1 MHPLRRLF
9 STFAQGLPGAGLLLL
24 RLAAATSLLLHA
36 TTQLTVDVPVWQTV
50 TLVVRVCLST
60 LLVAGLWTPVVGT
73 LIATLELAT
82 AFWHPSDM
90 WIHGLVASLGVALA
104 LLGPGAWSVDAWL
117 FGWRRIEIPERRSTA
132 DRSPQ
137 PKRWR

>member
-1 MHPLRRLF
+1 LRRLF

-24 RLAAATSLLLHA
+24 RLAAGTSLLLHE
-36 TTQLTVDVPVWQTV
+36 TSQLTPEEPVWQAV

-60 LLVAGLWTPVVGT
+60 LLVAGVWTPVVGT

-117 FGWRRIEIPERRSTA
+117 FGWRRIEIPERRSTP
-132 DRSPQ
+132 DRSSH
-137 PKRWR
+137 PKR

>member
-1 MHPLRRLF
+1 MDSLRRLF

-24 RLAAATSLLLHA
+24 RLAAGTSLLLHE
-36 TTQLTVDVPVWQTV
+36 TSQLTPEEPVWQTV

-73 LIATLELAT
+73 LTATLELAT
-82 AFWHPSDM
+82 ALWHPSDM
-90 WIHGLVASLGVALA
+90 WIHGLVASLGVGLA

-117 FGWRRIEIPERRSTA
+117 FGWRRIEIPERRSTP
-132 DRSPQ
+132 DRSLH
-137 PKRWR
+137 PKR

>member
-1 MHPLRRLF
+1 MDSLRRLF

-24 RLAAATSLLLHA
+24 WLAGGTSLLLPE
-36 TTQLTVDVPVWQTV
+36 TSQLTLEEPVWQTV
-50 TLVVRVCLST
+50 TLVVRACLST

-73 LIATLELAT
+73 LTATLELAT
-82 AFWHPSDM
+82 AFWHPSDV

-117 FGWRRIEIPERRSTA
+117 FGWRRIEIPERRSTR
-132 DRSPQ
+132 DRSSD
-137 PKRWR
+137 PKR

>member
-1 MHPLRRLF
+1 MDSLRRLF

-24 RLAAATSLLLHA
+24 RLAAGTSLLLHE
-36 TTQLTVDVPVWQTV
+36 TSQLTPEEPVWQAV

-60 LLVAGLWTPVVGT
+60 LLVAGVWTPVVGT

-117 FGWRRIEIPERRSTA
+117 FGWRRIEIPERRSTP
-132 DRSPQ
+132 DRSSH
-137 PKRWR
+137 PKR

>member
-1 MHPLRRLF
+1 MDSLRRLF

-24 RLAAATSLLLHA
+24 RLAAGTSLLLHE
-36 TTQLTVDVPVWQTV
+36 TSQLTLEEPVSQTV
-50 TLVVRVCLST
+50 TLVVRACLST
-60 LLVAGLWTPVVGT
+60 LLVAGVWTPVVGT
-73 LIATLELAT
+73 LTATLELAT

-117 FGWRRIEIPERRSTA
+117 FGWRRIDIPERRSTP
-132 DRSPQ
+132 DRSSD
-137 PKRWR
+137 PKR

>member
-1 MHPLRRLF
+1 LDSLRRLF

-24 RLAAATSLLLHA
+24 RLAAGTSLLLHE
-36 TTQLTVDVPVWQTV
+36 TSQLTLEEPLWQTA

-60 LLVAGLWTPVVGT
+60 LLVAGLGTPIVGT
-73 LIATLELAT
+73 LTATLQLAT

-90 WIHGLVASLGVALA
+90 WIHGLVASLGLALA

-117 FGWRRIEIPERRSTA
+117 FGWRRIEIPKRRSFP
-132 DRSPQ
+132 DRSTH
-137 PKRWR
+137 PKR

>member
-1 MHPLRRLF
+1 LRRLF

-24 RLAAATSLLLHA
+24 RLVAGTSVLLHE
-36 TTQLTVDVPVWQTV
+36 TSQLTPGEPVWQTV

-60 LLVAGLWTPVVGT
+60 LLVAGVWTPVVGT
-73 LIATLELAT
+73 LTATLELAT

-90 WIHGLVASLGVALA
+90 WIHGLVGSLGVALA

-117 FGWRRIEIPERRSTA
+117 FGWRRIEIPERRSTP
-132 DRSPQ
+132 DGSSH
-137 PKRWR
+137 PKR

>member
-1 MHPLRRLF
+1 MDSLRRLF

-24 RLAAATSLLLHA
+24 RVAAGTSLLLHE
-36 TTQLTVDVPVWQTV
+36 TSQLTPEEPVWQTV

-60 LLVAGLWTPVVGT
+60 LLVAGVWTPVAGT
-73 LIATLELAT
+73 LTATVELAT

-117 FGWRRIEIPERRSTA
+117 FGWRRIEIPERRSTP
-132 DRSPQ
+132 DRSSH
-137 PKRWR
+137 PKR

>member
-1 MHPLRRLF
+1 VDSLRRLF

-24 RLAAATSLLLHA
+24 RLAAGTSLLLHE
-36 TTQLTVDVPVWQTV
+36 TSLLTPEEPVWQTV
-50 TLVVRVCLST
+50 TLVVRACLST

-73 LIATLELAT
+73 LTATLELAT

-117 FGWRRIEIPERRSTA
+117 FGWRRIEIPERRSIP
-132 DRSPQ
+132 DRSSD
-137 PKRWR
+137 PKR